1 MDTINRNELNF
12 LWFLVL
18 WLQYFSKYLCSS
30 LYINIQ
36 DVIAWVNFNKFNS
49 CTYVYY
55 FLHFLY
61 CRDIPIS
68 ILDVCLSLS
77 LFTKRLGSVKRLIV
91 SYIQQI
97 ANGGRI
103 VQIAFTSQL
112 SLLYYVLC
120 VYHGIVVTH
129 LWPSMYLPHVTQM
142 SYYL

>member
-1 MDTINRNELNF
+1 MEMSSISCDLLYYDFNIFQNICVVYTI
-12 LWFLVL
+12 
-18 WLQYFSKYLCSS
+18 SI
-30 LYINIQ
+30 INIQ
-36 DVIAWVNFNKFNS
+36 YVIAWVNFNKCNS

-112 SLLYYVLC
+112 SSYIMV
-120 VYHGIVVTH
+120 IH
-129 LWPSMYLPHVTQM
+129 L
-142 SYYL
+142 